1 MEVNIMKKLV
11 ISSILV
17 PAVLIF
23 CWSAFGQPEEG
34 AGQRERFESM
44 RQRWE
49 NMSEEEREKARAEVR
64 ERAASR
70 GLGREGQLKAIA
82 LIEEQVAKLKAAVES
97 VGRGRERYRNMS
109 EEERTEYRKKMAQAA
124 RTRQQTIEEIEQQL
138 SKLKFREQRQQSE
151 EPQMRVKELQEIQ
164 QLAVKEKATET
175 AERLKSFIAQYQQR
189 QSRAPGMRPRMRES
203 RREGESG
210 PRPRQPRMEEDQ

>member
-1 MEVNIMKKLV
+1 MKKLV

-17 PAVLIF
+17 PVVLIF

-49 NMSEEEREKARAEVR
+49 DMSEEERERARAEVR

-82 LIEEQVAKLKAAVES
+82 LIEEHVAKLKTAVEG
-97 VGRGRERYRNMS
+97 VDQDRERYRNMS
-109 EEERTEYRKKMAQAA
+109 EEERTEYREKMAQVA
-124 RTRQQTIEEIEQQL
+124 RTRQEAIEEIEQQL
-138 SKLKFREQRQQSE
+138 SKLKFRERREQLV

-164 QLAVKEKATET
+164 KLAVKENATET
-175 AERLKSFIAQYQQR
+175 AKRLESFIAQYQQR
-189 QSRAPGMRPRMRES
+189 QSREPGMRQKLRES
-203 RREGESG
+203 GQERESG
-210 PRPRQPRMEEDQ
+210 PRPRQPRTKENR